1 MPVKPVRLTGTS
13 YAVLALL
20 ELNPEATPY
29 DLKRLLQMSIE
40 NFWPVPHTTA
50 YAEPEKL
57 ANAGLLAVH
66 QEQGGRRRKRY
77 VLTAAGRDALERWR
91 QSAEVTPPEL
101 REEGFLKIFAG
112 ADPLP
117 IMLARRDYHRAKLA
131 ELQGYL
137 DGLPREPRL
146 EGARNSLLLGTSYH
160 RMLLEAI
167 DAFLAEQTRVDA
179 RNGRARV
186 QTPTHSS

>member
-1 MPVKPVRLTGTS
+1 MPVKPIRLTGTS

-66 QEQGGRRRKRY
+66 QEHGGRRRKRY

-91 QSAEVTPPEL
+91 QSAEITPPEL

-179 RNGRARV
+179 RNGRAPV
-186 QTPTHSS
+186 QTATHSS

>member
-1 MPVKPVRLTGTS
+1 MSVKPIRLTGTS

-50 YAEPEKL
+50 YAEPERL
-57 ANAGLLAVH
+57 ATAGLLAVR
-66 QEQGGRRRKRY
+66 QERGGRRRKRY
-77 VLTAAGRDALERWR
+77 ALTAEGRDALERWR
-91 QSAEVTPPEL
+91 QRSDVTPPEL

-117 IMLARRDYHRAKLA
+117 IMLARRDHHHAKLI

-137 DGLPREPRL
+137 DDLPRKPRL
-146 EGARNSLLLGTSYH
+146 DGARASLLLGTGYH
-160 RMLLEAI
+160 QKLLEAI
-167 DAFLAEQTRVDA
+167 DAFLAEQAGAPAHD
-179 RNGRARV
+179 GRRRRQPA
-186 QTPTHSS
+186 TPSS